1 MPEEVLSSRVRREK
15 AARKFAGPRR
25 DGWSK
30 GAVLEHGEAS
40 TSLLNKSETKVE
52 MDEETTAG
60 VWWGLKQSSQ
70 ETDS

>member
-15 AARKFAGPRR
+15 AARKFARPRR
-25 DGWSK
+25 SK
-30 GAVLEHGEAS
+30 SAVLEHGEAS
-40 TSLLNKSETKVE
+40 TSLLNKSGIKVE

>member
-15 AARKFAGPRR
+15 AARKFARPRR

-30 GAVLEHGEAS
+30 SAVLEHGEAS
-40 TSLLNKSETKVE
+40 TSLLNKSEIKVE

-60 VWWGLKQSSQ
+60 VWWGL
-70 ETDS
+70 TDS